1 MPGKHHN
8 VKKIQSYKNVF
19 INLTASILELAH
31 LLCFFL
37 FNRISEGKVRTL

>member
-8 VKKIQSYKNVF
+8 IQKILSYKDVF

-31 LLCFFL
+31 LFFS
-37 FNRISEGKVRTL
+37 FSFFRISEGKVQ